1 MKKTDTAPAFPGVML
16 KRAKDMAASKAT
28 SVVAILK
35 HLLESQPGYEK
46 AHRRQSPFLTKG
58 LDLRTMGKRRWS
70 REDLHSRFPEIQERE
85 VVGRY
90 DRLVDR
96 MASRNESFSEQDVEA
111 DVRKARQN
119 PKSR

>member
-1 MKKTDTAPAFPGVML
+1 MNRPDPPAETWNACDVEAL
-16 KRAKDMAASKAT
+16 N
-28 SVVAILK
+28 
-35 HLLESQPGYEK
+35 
-46 AHRRQSPFLTKG
+46 
-58 LDLRTMGKRRWS
+58 LRTMGKRRWS

-90 DRLVDR
+90 DHLVDR
-96 MASRNESFSEQDVEA
+96 MASRNGSFSEQEVEA